1 MRGPA
6 GADPAGRWV
15 HRLFQS
21 EHGSREYAVYLPSG
35 LSAGRPVPV
44 VLLLH
49 GCQQRPVDFAEDAGF
64 VAAAEAGDFII
75 VAPRQDGHHQLQRC
89 WRWYESGHQGR
100 GRGEPAILAELVAEV
115 TAEEQLWHADRRRV
129 YAAGLSAGGAMSL
142 ILATTYPDVIA
153 AAGVHSATAYRS
165 ATQGFSAL
173 GAMAAQGT
181 MPAHALIGGEMAPIV
196 LIHGTNDPVVRAPN
210 ADRIVDQWL
219 ASREAA
225 TLTGLN
231 RVRPLA
237 TTRALVVD
245 GRRSIRTRWYTARGR
260 RVLEYW
266 RIDGL
271 RHAWSGGRRKAAFID
286 PHGPRAADVMM
297 SFFQRH
303 RLPARSAGAAGAVA
317 AAGPGTPGKP
327 TKERPV
333 RPPMIWFDDTD

>member
-1 MRGPA
+1 M
-6 GADPAGRWV
+6 
-15 HRLFQS
+15 
-21 EHGSREYAVYLPSG
+21 
-35 LSAGRPVPV
+35 

-49 GCQQRPVDFAEDAGF
+49 GCQQRPVDFAEDSGF
-64 VAAAEAGDFII
+64 VAAADAERFLI

-100 GRGEPAILAELVAEV
+100 GRGEPAMLAGLIAEV
-115 TAEEQLWHADRRRV
+115 TAEEELWRADRRRV

-142 ILATTYPDVIA
+142 IMATTYPDVIA

-181 MPAHALIGGEMAPIV
+181 MPAHDLIGGEMAPVV
-196 LIHGTNDPVVRAPN
+196 LIQGTNDPVVRAPN
-210 ADRIVDQWL
+210 GDRIVDQWL
-219 ASREAA
+219 ASRDAA
-225 TLTGLN
+225 PLTGLD

-237 TTRALVVD
+237 TTRALVID
-245 GRRSIRTRWYTARGR
+245 GRRCIRTRWYTARGR

-266 RIDGL
+266 RVDGL

-286 PHGPRAADVMM
+286 PSGPRAADVMM

-303 RLPARSAGAAGAVA
+303 KLPHAVPSARSEASGRARFEGSGPARAEA
-317 AAGPGTPGKP
+317 AA
-327 TKERPV
+327 ERPD
-333 RPPMIWFDDTD
+333 RPPMIWFADTD